1 MYGLKD
7 RLLDRST
14 DSTDLVFQ
22 SVSYFFLK
30 IWCENRAMMIEQR
43 DGEIAAKTNLS
54 TSSGKA
60 PESGDDNRNEEE
72 EMFVPPLN
80 FAMVDCGVFRSGFP
94 RSANFSFFLGIQ
106 SIG

>member
-1 MYGLKD
+1 
-7 RLLDRST
+7 
-14 DSTDLVFQ
+14 
-22 SVSYFFLK
+22 
-30 IWCENRAMMIEQR
+30 MIEQR

-80 FAMVDCGVFRSGFP
+80 FAMVDCGVFRSRFP
-94 RSANFSFFLGIQ
+94 GSANFSFFLGIQ
-106 SIG
+106 STMSLPRQMGLSFAIFKVLCTVI